1 MARLIAARR
10 TAVVPRNGAFARM
23 GIEDLAAPVLR
34 ACLADAGIAPAASI
48 IDVGGGASTL
58 VDDLLDA
65 RFTELSVLDL
75 SGAALATARDRLGE
89 RAQQVCWLEADI
101 LQARFARHAYDV
113 WHDRAT
119 FHFLTEKT
127 QVERYLDTA
136 QNAVS
141 RYLVVG
147 TFSDTGPRKCSGLDI
162 KQYSEADLEAAFEK
176 VFQKIRCVNEDH
188 ETPFQTV
195 QNFTFCSFTNLKYD
209 EK

>member
-1 MARLIAARR
+1 MDNKKAHWD
-10 TAVVPRNGAFARM
+10 AVYQSKQPHEVSWTQTVPRASLDFIHSFDLPKTAR
-23 GIEDLAAPVLR
+23 
-34 ACLADAGIAPAASI
+34 I
-48 IDVGGGASTL
+48 IDVGGGDSQLAEH
-58 VDDLLDA
+58 LL
-65 RFTELSVLDL
+65 REGFEQITVLDI
-75 SGAALATARDRLGE
+75 SKKAIARAKKRLG
-89 RAQQVCWLEADI
+89 RQARKVKWVVADI
-101 LQARFARHAYDV
+101 NDFQPAEMFDV

-136 QNAVS
+136 KNAVS

-176 VFQKIRCVNEDH
+176 GFQKIRCVNEDH

>member
-1 MARLIAARR
+1 MDNKKAHWDAVYQSKQPHEVSWTQPVPKTSLDFIHSFGLPKTAR
-10 TAVVPRNGAFARM
+10 
-23 GIEDLAAPVLR
+23 
-34 ACLADAGIAPAASI
+34 I
-48 IDVGGGASTL
+48 IDIGGGDSQLAEH
-58 VDDLLDA
+58 LL
-65 RFTELSVLDL
+65 REGFEQITVLDI
-75 SGAALATARDRLGE
+75 SKKAIARAKKRLG
-89 RAQQVCWLEADI
+89 RQARKVKWVVADI
-101 LQARFARHAYDV
+101 NDFQPAEAFDV

-119 FHFLTEKT
+119 FHFLTEKG

-136 QNAVS
+136 KNAIS

-176 VFQKIRCVNEDH
+176 GFQKIRCVNEDH